1 MDAERLEQELALLGS
16 AYPDLEY
23 RLVEGAHWVRIPAY
37 PLPAGWAQWGTAISE
52 AEIAFQIPSQ
62 AGQAPY
68 AFYVRP
74 AFTLAAGGTPS
85 NYTPTATT
93 PWGGDF
99 AQFSWSPNEPW
110 IPKAD
115 IRAGANMLNFARSF
129 AERLREPS

>member
-1 MDAERLEQELALLGS
+1 MGTERLEQELALLRS

-23 RLVEGAHWVRIPAY
+23 RLDWVRLPAY
-37 PLPAGWAQWGTAISE
+37 PVPSGWAYQGTAISE
-52 AEIAFQIPSQ
+52 AEIAFQIPGQ

-85 NYTPTATT
+85 NYTATVTT

-110 IPKAD
+110 IPKTE
-115 IRAGANMLNFARSF
+115 IRSGANLLNFARSF
-129 AERLREPS
+129 RDRLAEPS